1 MHLKTDHFSAAC
13 DQAGMKI
20 NTNKTELLCLSR
32 DPRQC
37 MLQVSG
43 NTLQQV
49 EMFKYVAVAI
59 TSNGRRNKEIDANC

>member
-20 NTNKTELLCLSR
+20 DT
-32 DPRQC
+32 RQC